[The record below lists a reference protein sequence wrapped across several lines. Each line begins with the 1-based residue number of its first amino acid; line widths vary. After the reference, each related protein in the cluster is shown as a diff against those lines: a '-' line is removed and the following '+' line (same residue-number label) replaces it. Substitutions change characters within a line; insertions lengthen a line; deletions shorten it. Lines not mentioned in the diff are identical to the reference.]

1 MATENYIFLNGRK
14 IELTASQVEEIQK
27 SFGIGNMKLSSI
39 PEGSTFKI
47 GNCSL
52 IVLEHKDDGSSV
64 VISKDLI
71 HESEKFGGNNNYNG
85 SNLDE
90 ACNFFA
96 ETIGAVVGRDNL
108 VEFELDLT
116 SDDGLDDYGTIN
128 RKAAPLT
135 ANMYRKYVCTLDK
148 YKVKRL
154 WWLATAYS
162 TPTHDDDTWVKCASP
177 SGSITGNGYCCGNGV
192 RPFCILKSD
201 IFVSCENENFIII
214 DDGE

>member
-1 MATENYIFLNGRK
+1 MATENYISLNGRK

-71 HESEKFGGNNNYNG
+71 HESENFGDNNNYNG
-85 SNLDE
+85 SNLDQV
-90 ACNFFA
+90 CNFFA

-116 SDDGLDDYGTIN
+116 SDDGLNDYGIIN
-128 RKAAPLT
+128 RKAALLT
-135 ANMYRKYVCTLDK
+135 ANMYRKYVRTLDK
-148 YKVKRL
+148 YKVKK
-154 WWLATAYS
+154 WWWFATAYS
-162 TPTHDDDTWVKCASP
+162 IPIHDDDTWIKCAST
-177 SGSITGNGYCCGNGV
+177 SGNINDSVCSGDGGV

-201 IFVSCENENFIII
+201 IFVSCEN
-214 DDGE
+214 